1 MTEAKKKTARAAKVT
16 PRQDRFCKEYVIDL
30 NGARAYQE
38 VYKCS
43 DKAAESG
50 ASRMLRIVKVKARIR
65 ELRKRLEKKT
75 GISAERVINEYAKVA
90 FANIKSVLS
99 ENNEIVDISKVPDE
113 IAAAVESIQS
123 DIRHDSGD
131 SEGYTEKV
139 KVKFYSKLGALSDLG
154 KHLGIFEKDNEQGKA
169 IAPQI
174 IVFGTPSTKKADDDT
189 D

>member
-1 MTEAKKKTARAAKVT
+1 MTAAKRKGKPT
-16 PRQDRFCKEYVIDL
+16 PLQDHFCKEYVIDL
-30 NGARAYQE
+30 NGARAYRE

-50 ASRMLRIVKVKARIR
+50 ASRTLRIAKVKARIR
-65 ELRKRLEKKT
+65 ELRKGLEKKT

-90 FANIKSVLS
+90 FANVKSVLS
-99 ENNEIVDISKVPDE
+99 KDNEILDISQLPDE

-139 KVKFYSKLGALSDLG
+139 KVKFHSKLGALSDLG
-154 KHLGIFEKDNEQGKA
+154 KHLGIFKKDNEQSKPLPLT
-169 IAPQI
+169 IV
-174 IVFGTPSTKKADDDT
+174 VFGSHNDSQ
-189 D
+189 

>member
-1 MTEAKKKTARAAKVT
+1 MTKGNKKTVKERKLT
-16 PRQDRFCKEYVIDL
+16 RLQDRFCKEYVIDL
-30 NGARAYQE
+30 NGARAYRE

-50 ASRMLRIVKVKARIR
+50 ASRMLRIAKVKARIR
-65 ELRKRLEKKT
+65 ELRKGLEKKT

-90 FANIKSVLS
+90 FANVKSILS
-99 ENNEIVDISKVPDE
+99 KDNEIKDISQLPDE

-139 KVKFYSKLGALSDLG
+139 KVKFYSKLIALGDLG
-154 KHLGIFEKDNEQGKA
+154 RHLGIFEKDNEQGKP

-174 IVFGTPSTKKADDDT
+174 IVFGTPSKVDDNT
-189 D
+189 H